1 MLDGC
6 KTVLKYHF
14 MMIISYF
21 RTQHATE
28 TTKYKT
34 QIDIAENEIVRLEFV
49 LQKEQEARKHAEES
63 AVNNGGGNYAVGGA
77 GGHQAGMDRLDISQ
91 IEREAAEGQEV
102 DQSLLASSLASPL
115 LMPLDQLLAQPGNSG
130 KSIYSQGVKGHW
142 AVYYTSLQSFI
153 ITSLIRWF
161 NNIGDI

>member
-1 MLDGC
+1 MLSVPPGLQQIQITLIQI
-6 KTVLKYHF
+6 KILISHNTININWIAVT
-14 MMIISYF
+14 IISYF

-28 TTKYKT
+28 TTKFKT

-63 AVNNGGGNYAVGGA
+63 SAINNGGNYTVGGT
-77 GGHQAGMDRLDISQ
+77 GGNQAGMGRLDISQ

-130 KSIYSQGVKGHW
+130 KFFLTRQCK
-142 AVYYTSLQSFI
+142 QK
-153 ITSLIRWF
+153 
-161 NNIGDI
+161 